1 VATAGAN
8 EALLSMRLLITR
20 PEPDNER
27 TAEALRAKGHEPL
40 LAPMLRIEMIA
51 DADLG
56 PKPAAILLT
65 SANGARAL
73 AAHPRLPEFLSL
85 PVLAVGRTSADAAR
99 GAGFADITSAD
110 GDADDLVRL
119 AAARFPRS
127 KIPLLHVAGLDRS
140 GELAKTLAAQ
150 NIAVRIVVAYRA
162 AAAAAFP
169 AEVHGA
175 LTHGD
180 VAGVLHFSRRSA
192 ETYLAC
198 ARDLISEALAPDHYC
213 LSARAAEPLQHA
225 GATDIHVAARPDEAH
240 LLALIT

>member
-1 VATAGAN
+1 
-8 EALLSMRLLITR
+8 
-20 PEPDNER
+20 
-27 TAEALRAKGHEPL
+27 
-40 LAPMLRIEMIA
+40 MLRIEIIA

-56 PKPAAILLT
+56 PKPTAILLT

-73 AAHPRLPEFLSL
+73 AAHPRLPEFLPL
-85 PVLAVGRTSADAAR
+85 PVLAVGQTSADAAR
-99 GAGFADITSAD
+99 GAGFADVTSAD
-110 GDADDLVRL
+110 GDADDLAHL
-119 AAARFPRS
+119 AITRFSGS
-127 KIPLLHVAGLDRS
+127 KTPLLHVAGFDRS
-140 GELAKTLAAQ
+140 GELAGTLSAQ
-150 NIAVRIVVAYRA
+150 NIPVRIAVAYRA
-162 AAAAAFP
+162 AAATGFP
-169 AEVHGA
+169 AEIRGA

>member
-1 VATAGAN
+1 
-8 EALLSMRLLITR
+8 MRLLVTR
-20 PEPDNER
+20 PDPDNER
-27 TAEALRAKGHEPL
+27 TAAALRAMGHEPL
-40 LAPMLRIEMIA
+40 LAPMLRIEIIA

-99 GAGFADITSAD
+99 GAGFADVTSAD
-110 GDADDLVRL
+110 GDADDLAHL
-119 AAARFPRS
+119 ATSRFSGS
-127 KIPLLHVAGLDRS
+127 KTPLLHVAGFDRS
-140 GELAKTLAAQ
+140 GELAGTLSAQ
-150 NIAVRIVVAYRA
+150 NIPVRIAVAYRA
-162 AAAAAFP
+162 AAATGFP
-169 AEVHGA
+169 AEIRGA

-180 VAGVLHFSRRSA
+180 VAGVLHFSRRSV

-198 ARDLISEALAPDHYC
+198 SRDLLSEALAPDHYC

-225 GATDIHVAARPDEAH
+225 GATDVHIAARPDEAH